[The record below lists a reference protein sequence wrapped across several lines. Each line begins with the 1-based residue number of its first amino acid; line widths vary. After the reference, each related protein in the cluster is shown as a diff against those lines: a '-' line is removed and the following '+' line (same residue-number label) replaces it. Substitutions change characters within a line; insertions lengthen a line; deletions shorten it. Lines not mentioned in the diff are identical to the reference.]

1 MHKKRKKYQLYFNV
15 NVFSTEV
22 QVENSILRLFTGRV
36 GDGTGTKTWSDHRKI
51 LAVCKIEA
59 FFFSYFRPTVLVRS
73 QESNLPHP
81 SFFVDWCFTNWAYPA
96 EVRLGQGYRFMV
108 GLLFGSF
115 ALKSFIVLRTLPLDD
130 VDVCVSLGCS
140 CRRRKV
146 ERCCWETGIESG
158 RDLFPWPTYHKSS
171 WSCLRLYR
179 KSAISVCKRA
189 LWALMRVWVTLNRW

>member
-36 GDGTGTKTWSDHRKI
+36 GDGTGTKTWS
-51 LAVCKIEA
+51 
-59 FFFSYFRPTVLVRS
+59 TVLVRS

-115 ALKSFIVLRTLPLDD
+115 ALESFILLRTLPLDD

-179 KSAISVCKRA
+179 KSAISVCRRA